1 MTNKTKTVGKT
12 TNTIKK
18 GGITM
23 EQLQFKGISRQATD
37 KEYLAER
44 IQTTCELI
52 TEYIND
58 RVYKDYEIKPTEVF
72 KDFKDKEQLKA
83 LLVIGNYLDKKLDT
97 IHEQEENDDNYITV
111 DSAKV
116 LEVFNTIIASRKG
129 GNK

>member
-58 RVYKDYEIKPTEVF
+58 RVSKDYEIKSTEVF

>member
-23 EQLQFKGISRQATD
+23 EQLQFKGVSRQSTD

-58 RVYKDYEIKPTEVF
+58 RVSKSHEIKSTEVF

-129 GNK
+129 GE

>member
-23 EQLQFKGISRQATD
+23 EQIQFKGISRQATD

-58 RVYKDYEIKPTEVF
+58 RVHKDYEIKPTEVF

-97 IHEQEENDDNYITV
+97 IHEQEENDDNYIIV

-116 LEVFNTIIASRKG
+116 LEVFNTIIASIKG
-129 GNK
+129 GE

>member
-18 GGITM
+18 GGTTM
-23 EQLQFKGISRQATD
+23 EQLQFKDVSRQSTD
-37 KEYLAER
+37 KEYLAKR

-58 RVYKDYEIKPTEVF
+58 RVHKDYEIKPTEVF

-97 IHEQEENDDNYITV
+97 IHEQENNDDNYITV
-111 DSAKV
+111 DSSKV
-116 LEVFNTIIASRKG
+116 LEVLNTIMASRKG

>member
-23 EQLQFKGISRQATD
+23 EQLQFKDISRQSTD

-58 RVYKDYEIKPTEVF
+58 RVSKDYEIKSTEVF

-97 IHEQEENDDNYITV
+97 IHEQENNDDNYITV
-111 DSAKV
+111 DSSKV
-116 LEVFNTIIASRKG
+116 LEVFNTIIASIKG